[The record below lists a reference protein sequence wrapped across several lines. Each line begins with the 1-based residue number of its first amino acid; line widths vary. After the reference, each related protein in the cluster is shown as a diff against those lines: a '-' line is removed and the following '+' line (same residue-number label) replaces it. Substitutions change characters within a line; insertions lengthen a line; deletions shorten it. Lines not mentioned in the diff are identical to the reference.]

1 MNKQLIHNFI
11 SYCQSHIKGDEKGEA
26 HIFLDFFF
34 VALGCEAVI
43 KAYSFS
49 NDKDILEQLLEL
61 NLSLATKEENREKVH
76 PPDLPDWVEDN
87 EEFVSEDCVRFE
99 WGEDGS

>member
-1 MNKQLIHNFI
+1 M
-11 SYCQSHIKGDEKGEA
+11 
-26 HIFLDFFF
+26 
-34 VALGCEAVI
+34 

-61 NLSLATKEENREKVH
+61 NLSLATKEENREKVP

>member
-1 MNKQLIHNFI
+1 M
-11 SYCQSHIKGDEKGEA
+11 
-26 HIFLDFFF
+26 
-34 VALGCEAVI
+34 

-76 PPDLPDWVEDN
+76 PPGLPDWVEHKK
-87 EEFVSEDCVRFE
+87 EFESEDCVRFE